1 VGAAIWTAAL
11 SCVLILPIMSRLL
24 PPLRIELLP
33 ARSAAL
39 PTTQMP
45 AAAVKVESR
54 QLETAARASGILP
67 EGEASSISAEHPLA
81 WETILAGIW
90 ISVATALLLRTLI
103 GHLRLRAVVRR
114 ARPVHESHLS
124 AAVPARYTDG
134 VAVPAGP

>member
-1 VGAAIWTAAL
+1 MTALELIARTTAILTVAWFAARLMRRAPATAGAAIWTAAL

-33 ARSAAL
+33 ARSAVL

-45 AAAVKVESR
+45 AAAVRVESR

-67 EGEASSISAEHPLA
+67 EGEASSTSAEHPLA

-90 ISVATALLLRTLI
+90 ISVATALLLRTL
-103 GHLRLRAVVRR
+103 
-114 ARPVHESHLS
+114 
-124 AAVPARYTDG
+124 
-134 VAVPAGP
+134 